1 MYHNFST
8 SVFQLI
14 REMEVIDK
22 KRTKELEALIA
33 REDAQRKK

>member
-1 MYHNFST
+1 
-8 SVFQLI
+8 
-14 REMEVIDK
+14 MEVIDK